1 MSLSNV
7 GLGMQQIPTFMILA
21 ICEMILA
28 SLSYAGPS
36 GETYTIDS
44 GDCHQCTYHRQPQLF
59 SGQPGLL
66 GDKLGQIL
74 PGRPNKIDLYFLG
87 FAGNGDEP
95 VFANEVRF
103 AEKRIAEEYSTDGR
117 SAVLTSSIHNADS
130 QPLASTQNLFR
141 SISDIG
147 KKMDAED
154 DILFLFLSSHG
165 WNDATLQVT
174 VGDLPLKHLRGS
186 DLGATLD
193 AAGIRWRI
201 IVISGCYTGSFI
213 EPLKT
218 RWTVIMTAAS
228 AENVSYGCDPD
239 NDLTDFG
246 RALFEDAIGSGNG
259 LLEDFRKA
267 RSIIAKREKLDAV
280 TPSRPQTYVGFD
292 MEQKLNQL
300 SNSL

>member
-1 MSLSNV
+1 MR
-7 GLGMQQIPTFMILA
+7 QIPTFITIA
-21 ICEMILA
+21 ICEMMLA
-28 SLSYAGPS
+28 SLSYAGPPE
-36 GETYTIDS
+36 ETYINES
-44 GDCHQCTYHRQPQLF
+44 GDCDQCTYLHQAQLLSRQPA
-59 SGQPGLL
+59 LL

-74 PGRPNKIDLYFLG
+74 PGRTNKIDLYFLG

-95 VFANEVRF
+95 IFANEVRF
-103 AEKRIAEEYSTDGR
+103 AEKRIAERYSTDGR
-117 SAVLTSSIHNADS
+117 SAVLTSSIHNVDS
-130 QPLASTQNLFR
+130 QPLANTQNLFR

-147 KKMDAED
+147 EKMDAED

-165 WNDATLQVT
+165 WNDATLQVSL
-174 VGDLPLKHLRGS
+174 GDLPLKNLRGS
-186 DLGATLD
+186 DLRAALD

-218 RWTVIMTAAS
+218 RRTVVMTAAS
-228 AENVSYGCDPD
+228 AENVSYGCEPD
-239 NDLTDFG
+239 NDMTDFG
-246 RALFEDAIGSGNG
+246 RALFEDAIGSGDG

-267 RSIIAKREKLDAV
+267 RSIIAKREKLQAL

-300 SNSL
+300 SSSF

>member
-1 MSLSNV
+1 MR
-7 GLGMQQIPTFMILA
+7 QIPTFMTIA
-21 ICEMILA
+21 ICGIFLA
-28 SLSYAGPS
+28 SLSYAGPPE
-36 GETYTIDS
+36 ETYTKES
-44 GDCHQCTYHRQPQLF
+44 GDCDRCTYLRQAQLF
-59 SGQPGLL
+59 SRQPGLL
-66 GDKLGQIL
+66 GNKLGQIL

-103 AEKRIAEEYSTDGR
+103 AEKRIAERYSTGGR
-117 SAVLTSSIHNADS
+117 SAVLTSSTHNVDS

-141 SISDIG
+141 SISDVG
-147 KKMDAED
+147 EKMDVED

-165 WNDATLQVT
+165 WNNATLQVSL
-174 VGDLPLKHLRGS
+174 GDLPLKHLRGS
-186 DLGATLD
+186 DLRAALD

-213 EPLKT
+213 EPLKN
-218 RWTVIMTAAS
+218 RQTVVMTAAS
-228 AENVSYGCDPD
+228 AQNVSYGCDPD

-246 RALFEDAIGSGNG
+246 RALFQDAIGSGDG

-267 RSIIAKREKLDAV
+267 RSIIAKREKLEAL

-292 MEQKLNQL
+292 MEQKLHQL
-300 SNSL
+300 SNSF

>member
-1 MSLSNV
+1 MR
-7 GLGMQQIPTFMILA
+7 QIPTIMTIA
-21 ICEMILA
+21 ICEMMLA
-28 SLSYAGPS
+28 SLSYAGPPE
-36 GETYTIDS
+36 ETYVKES
-44 GDCHQCTYHRQPQLF
+44 GDCDQCTHLRQAQLF
-59 SGQPGLL
+59 SRQPGLL

-103 AEKRIAEEYSTDGR
+103 AEKRIAERYSTDGR
-117 SAVLTSSIHNADS
+117 SAVLTSSIDNLDS
-130 QPLASTQNLFR
+130 QPLANTQNLFR

-147 KKMDAED
+147 EKMDAED

-165 WNDATLQVT
+165 WNDATLQVSL
-174 VGDLPLKHLRGS
+174 GDLPLKHLRGS
-186 DLGATLD
+186 DLRAALD

-213 EPLKT
+213 EPLKN
-218 RWTVIMTAAS
+218 RRTVVMTAAS
-228 AENVSYGCDPD
+228 AQNVSYGCAPD

-246 RALFEDAIGSGNG
+246 RALFEDAIGSSDG

-267 RSIIAKREKLDAV
+267 RSIIAKREKLEAL

-292 MEQKLNQL
+292 MDQKLNQL
-300 SNSL
+300 SNSF